1 MSERYS
7 RLFSLPENLYAEGA
21 PVVIAAGALLKDN
34 QTGNVLAQLKLQNIC
49 NQIIKAATVRIFPM
63 DTAGEAI
70 HETVTY
76 QYLDLCARRDAF
88 FGQKIAIPLPNAAT
102 RSISVEATEV
112 IFSDNTKWTAKEE
125 KWYPLKK
132 PTSIDD
138 LHDSELI
145 RQFHL
150 DYGLNSNC
158 LLSED
163 RDLWICVCGAINHS
177 TESCCHS
184 CIQSLSQLKE
194 FHLDD
199 LRKER
204 DERLEQEKAA
214 AEKRH
219 IQEAEEKRRNIR
231 TAKRAGIALVAAAI
245 VCVAAYF
252 AIGTIKKDNA
262 YRAAISLMEQEKY
275 KEAIE
280 AFTALDG
287 YKDSAEQIQSAKKS
301 IADMERATEY
311 DRAIQL
317 LETGKSEKE
326 NEAYYLLMEL
336 GDYEDAKNLL
346 EHFTYACIASDDVRY
361 EYDLSGNL
369 VEKDYGSSSHLY
381 EYENGH
387 VVWEGQSKDAWTAK
401 TYTYYPN
408 GILRS
413 ETGGISRTQSGV
425 VTNETVYYNEKGW
438 PETVI
443 YTEDN
448 QPDRHRIWHFMYT
461 FSGDALVTEL
471 LCSFQ
476 DYGETQTITQSVDFT
491 EYGGFLSDIQFNSLR
506 DWALL
511 SITNANKTRTEV
523 YTLSYN
529 HITGFYMWKYSE
541 TSFVYDSNGKIA
553 SRTTRYPQ
561 QKRESTFHY
570 SYDDKG
576 NLIEER
582 SDASE
587 NTDGQF
593 YLTTYTYGY
602 IYTPDAK

>member
-7 RLFSLPENLYAEGA
+7 KLFSLPENLYAEGS
-21 PVVIAAGALLKDN
+21 PVIIAAGALLKDN
-34 QTGNVLAQLKLQNIC
+34 QTGRVIAQLKLRNISSKT
-49 NQIIKAATVRIFPM
+49 IKAATVSLSLM
-63 DTAGEAI
+63 NTAGNPLGESVRY
-70 HETVTY
+70 E
-76 QYLDLCARRDAF
+76 YLDLSSTRDTD
-88 FGQKIAIPLPNAAT
+88 FGSKSAISLPDAST
-102 RSISVEATEV
+102 RSFGVAVAEV
-112 IFSDNTKWTAKEE
+112 IFTDNSVWNANDATWET
-125 KWYPLKK
+125 LKS
-132 PTSIDD
+132 PETLTSR
-138 LHDSELI
+138 LDSEMVK
-145 RQFHL
+145 QFRIE
-150 DYGLNSNC
+150 YGSGAKNFFL
-158 LLSED
+158 EQK
-163 RDLWICVCGAINHS
+163 DLWHCVCGAVNRR
-177 TESCCHS
+177 E
-184 CIQSLSQLKE
+184 
-194 FHLDD
+194 
-199 LRKER
+199 
-204 DERLEQEKAA
+204 EKACHCCRNLICNLRSIDLDSLETCKEQRLIREREQA
-214 AEKRH
+214 KK
-219 IQEAEEKRRNIR
+219 EAEARKKIGKIAAVIVSALVI
-231 TAKRAGIALVAAAI
+231 TIVAMVIISGMVKRA
-245 VCVAAYF
+245 
-252 AIGTIKKDNA
+252 NA
-262 YRAAISLMEQEKY
+262 YKDALALMHNEQYE
-275 KEAIE
+275 EAIE

-287 YKDSAEQIQSAKKS
+287 YKDSAEQIQSAKNS
-301 IADMERATEY
+301 IADMERAAEY

-387 VVWEGQSKDAWTAK
+387 IVWEGQSKDAWSAE

-408 GILRS
+408 GILKS
-413 ETGGISRTQSGV
+413 KTGGVSRTQSGV

-523 YTLSYN
+523 YALGYY

-541 TSFVYDSNGKIA
+541 MSLVYDSNGKIA

-602 IYTPDAK
+602 IYTPDTK

>member
-1 MSERYS
+1 MAERYAK
-7 RLFSLPENLYAEGA
+7 LFALPENLYSVGS

-34 QTGNVLAQLKLQNIC
+34 QTGNVLAQLKLQNIG
-49 NQIIKAATVRIFPM
+49 NQTIKAATVRIFPM

-70 HETVTY
+70 DETVTY
-76 QYLDLCARRDAF
+76 QYLDLRAERDAF
-88 FGQKIAIPLPNAAT
+88 FGQKVAIPLLNAAT
-102 RSISVEATEV
+102 RSISVEATAV

-125 KWYPLKK
+125 KWSPLKK

-138 LHDSELI
+138 LHDSELV
-145 RQFHL
+145 RQFQL

-177 TESCCHS
+177 TESRCHS

-194 FHLDD
+194 FNLDD

-204 DERLEQEKAA
+204 DERLEVEKAEEQKRYLA
-214 AEKRH
+214 KEKV
-219 IQEAEEKRRNIR
+219 IRRNAR
-231 TAKRAGIALVAAAI
+231 VAKKVAIAFAAVAIACIIARF
-245 VCVAAYF
+245 VADF
-252 AIGTIKKDNA
+252 IQKNNA
-262 YRAAISLMEQEKY
+262 YQTAVSLMEQESY
-275 KEAIE
+275 EEAIE

-287 YKDSAEQIQSAKKS
+287 YKDSAAQIQAAKNV
-301 IADMERATEY
+301 IADMERAAEY

-317 LETGKSEKE
+317 LESGKSENE
-326 NEAYYLLMEL
+326 NEAYHLLVEL
-336 GDYEDAKNLL
+336 DDYEDAKNLL
-346 EHFTYACIASDDVRY
+346 THFTYACIASDDVRY

-387 VVWEGQSKDAWTAK
+387 VVWEGQSKGDWSAK
-401 TYTYYPN
+401 TYTYYPD
-408 GILRS
+408 GVLKS
-413 ETGGISRTQSGV
+413 KTGGVSCTQSGV
-425 VTNETVYYNEKGW
+425 VTNETINYNEKGW

-443 YTEDN
+443 YTKDDE
-448 QPDRHRIWHFMYT
+448 PDVHKIWNFTYT
-461 FSGDALVTEL
+461 FSDDDLITEL
-471 LCSFQ
+471 RSSFQ

-511 SITNANKTRTEV
+511 SITNANKTRAEV
-523 YTLSYN
+523 Y
-529 HITGFYMWKYSE
+529 ITNGFSMWKDSE
-541 TSFVYDSNGKIA
+541 ASFVYDSDGKII
-553 SRTTRYPQ
+553 SKTTRYQ
-561 QKRESTFHY
+561 RNREITLHY
-570 SYDDKG
+570 SYDDEG

-587 NTDGQF
+587 NTDGTL
-593 YLTTYTYGY
+593 YLTKYTYGY

>member
-7 RLFSLPENLYAEGA
+7 KLFSLPETLYMEGS
-21 PVVIAAGALLKDN
+21 PVIIAAGALLKDN
-34 QTGNVLAQLKLQNIC
+34 QTGRVIAQLKLRNISSKT
-49 NQIIKAATVRIFPM
+49 IKAATVSLSLM
-63 DTAGEAI
+63 NTAGNPLGESVRY
-70 HETVTY
+70 E
-76 QYLDLCARRDAF
+76 YLDLSSTRDTD
-88 FGQKIAIPLPNAAT
+88 FGSKSAISLPDAST
-102 RSISVEATEV
+102 RSFGVAVAEV
-112 IFSDNTKWTAKEE
+112 IFTDNSVWNANDATWET
-125 KWYPLKK
+125 LKS
-132 PTSIDD
+132 PETLTSR
-138 LHDSELI
+138 LDSEMVK
-145 RQFHL
+145 QFRIE
-150 DYGLNSNC
+150 YGSGAKNFFL
-158 LLSED
+158 EQK
-163 RDLWICVCGAINHS
+163 DLWHCVCGAVNRR
-177 TESCCHS
+177 EEKACHS
-184 CIQSLSQLKE
+184 CQNFICNLRSIDLDSLETCKE
-194 FHLDD
+194 QRLI
-199 LRKER
+199 RER
-204 DERLEQEKAA
+204 EQAK
-214 AEKRH
+214 K
-219 IQEAEEKRRNIR
+219 EAEARKKIGKIAAVIVSALVI
-231 TAKRAGIALVAAAI
+231 TIVAMVIISGMVKRA
-245 VCVAAYF
+245 
-252 AIGTIKKDNA
+252 NA
-262 YRAAISLMEQEKY
+262 YKDALALMHNEQYE
-275 KEAIE
+275 EAIE

-287 YKDSAEQIQSAKKS
+287 YKDSAEQIQSAKNS

-387 VVWEGQSKDAWTAK
+387 IVWEGQSKDAWSAE

-408 GILRS
+408 GILKSKTR
-413 ETGGISRTQSGV
+413 GVSRTQSGV
-425 VTNETVYYNEKGW
+425 VTNETVYCNEKGW

-506 DWALL
+506 DWTLL

-523 YTLSYN
+523 Y
-529 HITGFYMWKYSE
+529 ITNGFSMWKDSE
-541 TSFVYDSNGKIA
+541 ASFVYDSDGKII
-553 SRTTRYPQ
+553 SKTTRYQ
-561 QKRESTFHY
+561 RNREITLHY
-570 SYDDKG
+570 SYDDEG

-587 NTDGQF
+587 NTDGTL
-593 YLTTYTYGY
+593 YLTKYTYGY
-602 IYTPDAK
+602 IYTPDAE

>member
-7 RLFSLPENLYAEGA
+7 KLFSLPENLYAEGS
-21 PVVIAAGALLKDN
+21 PVIIAAGALLKDN
-34 QTGNVLAQLKLQNIC
+34 QTGRVIAQLKLRNISSKT
-49 NQIIKAATVRIFPM
+49 IKAATVSLSLM
-63 DTAGEAI
+63 NTAGNPLGESVRY
-70 HETVTY
+70 E
-76 QYLDLCARRDAF
+76 YLDLSSTRDTD
-88 FGQKIAIPLPNAAT
+88 FGSKSAISLPDAST
-102 RSISVEATEV
+102 RSFGVAVAEV
-112 IFSDNTKWTAKEE
+112 IFTDNSVWNANDATWET
-125 KWYPLKK
+125 LKS
-132 PTSIDD
+132 PETLTSR
-138 LHDSELI
+138 LDSEMVK
-145 RQFHL
+145 QFRME
-150 DYGLNSNC
+150 YGSGAKNFFL
-158 LLSED
+158 EQK
-163 RDLWICVCGAINHS
+163 DLWHCVCGAVNRR
-177 TESCCHS
+177 E
-184 CIQSLSQLKE
+184 
-194 FHLDD
+194 
-199 LRKER
+199 
-204 DERLEQEKAA
+204 EKACHCCRNLICNLRSIDLDSLETCKEQRLIREREQA
-214 AEKRH
+214 KK
-219 IQEAEEKRRNIR
+219 EAEARKKIGKIAAVIVSALVI
-231 TAKRAGIALVAAAI
+231 TIVAMVIISGMVKRA
-245 VCVAAYF
+245 
-252 AIGTIKKDNA
+252 NA
-262 YRAAISLMEQEKY
+262 YKDALALMHNEQYE
-275 KEAIE
+275 EAIE

-287 YKDSAEQIQSAKKS
+287 YKDSAEQIQSAKNS
-301 IADMERATEY
+301 IADMERAAEY

-387 VVWEGQSKDAWTAK
+387 IVWEGQSKDAWSAE

-408 GILRS
+408 GILKS
-413 ETGGISRTQSGV
+413 KTGGVSRTQSGV

-523 YTLSYN
+523 YALGYY

-541 TSFVYDSNGKIA
+541 MSLVYDSNGKIA

-602 IYTPDAK
+602 IYTPDTK

>member
-7 RLFSLPENLYAEGA
+7 KLFSLPENLYAEGS
-21 PVVIAAGALLKDN
+21 PVIIAAGALLKDN
-34 QTGNVLAQLKLQNIC
+34 QTGRVIAQLKLRNISSKT
-49 NQIIKAATVRIFPM
+49 IKAATVSLSLM
-63 DTAGEAI
+63 NTAGNPLGESVRY
-70 HETVTY
+70 E
-76 QYLDLCARRDAF
+76 YLDLSSTRDTD
-88 FGQKIAIPLPNAAT
+88 FGSKSAISLPDAST
-102 RSISVEATEV
+102 RSFGVAVAEV
-112 IFSDNTKWTAKEE
+112 IFTDNSVWNANDATWET
-125 KWYPLKK
+125 LKS
-132 PTSIDD
+132 PETLTSR
-138 LHDSELI
+138 LDSEMVK
-145 RQFHL
+145 QFRIE
-150 DYGLNSNC
+150 YGSGAKNFFL
-158 LLSED
+158 EQK
-163 RDLWICVCGAINHS
+163 DLWHCVCGAVNRR
-177 TESCCHS
+177 EEKACHS
-184 CIQSLSQLKE
+184 CQNFICNLRSIDLDSLETCKE
-194 FHLDD
+194 QRLI
-199 LRKER
+199 RER
-204 DERLEQEKAA
+204 EQAK
-214 AEKRH
+214 K
-219 IQEAEEKRRNIR
+219 EAEARKKIGKIAAVIVSALVI
-231 TAKRAGIALVAAAI
+231 TIVAMVIISGMVKRA
-245 VCVAAYF
+245 
-252 AIGTIKKDNA
+252 NA
-262 YRAAISLMEQEKY
+262 YKDALALMHNEQYE
-275 KEAIE
+275 EAIE

-287 YKDSAEQIQSAKKS
+287 YKDSAEQIQSAKNS
-301 IADMERATEY
+301 IADMERAAEY

-387 VVWEGQSKDAWTAK
+387 IVWEGQSKDAWSAE

-408 GILRS
+408 GILKS
-413 ETGGISRTQSGV
+413 KTGGVSRTQSGV

-523 YTLSYN
+523 YALGYN

-541 TSFVYDSNGKIA
+541 MRLVYDSNGKIA

-587 NTDGQF
+587 NTDGQS

>member
-1 MSERYS
+1 MHNE
-7 RLFSLPENLYAEGA
+7 
-21 PVVIAAGALLKDN
+21 
-34 QTGNVLAQLKLQNIC
+34 
-49 NQIIKAATVRIFPM
+49 
-63 DTAGEAI
+63 
-70 HETVTY
+70 
-76 QYLDLCARRDAF
+76 QY
-88 FGQKIAIPLPNAAT
+88 
-102 RSISVEATEV
+102 E
-112 IFSDNTKWTAKEE
+112 
-125 KWYPLKK
+125 
-132 PTSIDD
+132 
-138 LHDSELI
+138 
-145 RQFHL
+145 
-150 DYGLNSNC
+150 
-158 LLSED
+158 
-163 RDLWICVCGAINHS
+163 
-177 TESCCHS
+177 
-184 CIQSLSQLKE
+184 
-194 FHLDD
+194 
-199 LRKER
+199 
-204 DERLEQEKAA
+204 
-214 AEKRH
+214 
-219 IQEAEEKRRNIR
+219 
-231 TAKRAGIALVAAAI
+231 
-245 VCVAAYF
+245 
-252 AIGTIKKDNA
+252 
-262 YRAAISLMEQEKY
+262 
-275 KEAIE
+275 EAIE
-280 AFTALDG
+280 AFTALDD
-287 YKDSAEQIQSAKKS
+287 YKDSAEQIQSAKNM
-301 IADMERATEY
+301 IADMERAAEY

-336 GDYEDAKNLL
+336 GDYQDAKNLL

-387 VVWEGQSKDAWTAK
+387 IVWEGQSKDAWSAE

-408 GILRS
+408 GILKSKTR
-413 ETGGISRTQSGV
+413 GVSRTQSGV
-425 VTNETVYYNEKGW
+425 VTNEAVYYNEKGW

-523 YTLSYN
+523 Y
-529 HITGFYMWKYSE
+529 ITNGFSMWKDSE
-541 TSFVYDSNGKIA
+541 ASFVYDSDGKII
-553 SRTTRYPQ
+553 SKTTRYQ
-561 QKRESTFHY
+561 RNREITLHY
-570 SYDDKG
+570 SYDDEG

-587 NTDGQF
+587 NTDGTL
-593 YLTTYTYGY
+593 YLTKYTYGY

>member
-7 RLFSLPENLYAEGA
+7 KVFSLPENLYAEGA

-34 QTGNVLAQLKLQNIC
+34 QTGRVLAQLKLRNISPKT
-49 NQIIKAATVRIFPM
+49 IKAAAVCLFPM
-63 DTAGEAI
+63 NTVGQPLGGAI
-70 HETVTY
+70 RYE
-76 QYLDLCARRDAF
+76 YLDLSSTRDTD
-88 FGQKIAIPLPNAAT
+88 FGSKSAIPMPDITT
-102 RSISVEATEV
+102 RSFSAAVAEV
-112 IFSDNTKWTAKEE
+112 IFTDNSVWNANDTLWET
-125 KWYPLKK
+125 LKS
-132 PTSIDD
+132 PEALTSR
-138 LHDSELI
+138 LDSEMVK
-145 RQFHL
+145 QFQIE
-150 DYGLNSNC
+150 YGSGAKNFFL
-158 LLSED
+158 EQK
-163 RDLWICVCGAINHS
+163 DLWHCVCGAVNRR
-177 TESCCHS
+177 EEKACHS
-184 CIQSLSQLKE
+184 CQNFICNLRSIDLDSLETCKE
-194 FHLDD
+194 QRLI
-199 LRKER
+199 RER
-204 DERLEQEKAA
+204 EQAK
-214 AEKRH
+214 K
-219 IQEAEEKRRNIR
+219 EAEARKKIGKIAAVIVSALVI
-231 TAKRAGIALVAAAI
+231 TIVAMVIISGMVKRA
-245 VCVAAYF
+245 
-252 AIGTIKKDNA
+252 NA
-262 YRAAISLMEQEKY
+262 YKDALALMHNEQYE
-275 KEAIE
+275 EAIE
-280 AFTALDG
+280 AFTALDD
-287 YKDSAEQIQSAKKS
+287 YKDSAEQIQSAKNM
-301 IADMERATEY
+301 IADMERAAEY

-336 GDYEDAKNLL
+336 GDYQDAKNLL

-387 VVWEGQSKDAWTAK
+387 IVWEGQSKDAWSAE

-408 GILRS
+408 GILKSKTR
-413 ETGGISRTQSGV
+413 GVSRTQSGV
-425 VTNETVYYNEKGW
+425 VTNEAVYYNEKGW

-523 YTLSYN
+523 Y
-529 HITGFYMWKYSE
+529 ITNGFSMWKDSE
-541 TSFVYDSNGKIA
+541 ASFVYDSDGKII
-553 SRTTRYPQ
+553 SKTTRYQ
-561 QKRESTFHY
+561 RNREITLHY
-570 SYDDKG
+570 SYDDEG

-587 NTDGQF
+587 NTDGTL
-593 YLTTYTYGY
+593 YLTKYTYGY